1 MKNKFIIISL
11 LVFLLIPLKI
21 EAKSPTAKFLSDIE
35 IQSNGDIKVKELI
48 KLNGDYNGLSR
59 NLYFRNNDA
68 TIYEAPNESALE
80 GNTTLYDGS
89 SLTIDKIG
97 TINDNNSLDF
107 SSFTTEINDYQN
119 VDYATKG
126 ESGVYTINHTS
137 SGPELMIYNPSSN
150 KQIFYIEYTIKDVI
164 VIHNDIAEFA
174 YNVLGDGYTENI
186 DDYEVKVTLPEED
199 SDYRVWLHGPL
210 NGNISRVNDNT
221 ALGTYN
227 FLGAYN
233 AVSIRL
239 LFNKDIVSLATKQS
253 GLTAKDKI
261 IAIESKLADE
271 ANEERDKLRMQNNII
286 YGLSIIWLLSCLI
299 FIIMKIRSSKK
310 NKETEFTAKYYRE
323 FPSTYGPEVL
333 EYLLNK
339 NITEKSLSAT
349 ILDLIYKQVLTVE
362 KTADNSKDYKLL
374 LQEYDPA
381 ILTEPEKIALD
392 MFLNQIGDSKE
403 VNLSTIKKYCAK
415 ESNAKKFLD
424 SYQNYKKE
432 AKTLGKNE
440 EFYLPSK
447 SSNTLLVLL
456 LILSGS
462 ILMFITISFEFY
474 FMFLALLF
482 ALIILIITLTKIK
495 YYTKKGALD
504 LAKWQAFKNFLNDFS
519 RFNEKELPEVPLWDK
534 YLVYATV
541 LNCADKLSKQMK
553 IKINDFKENN
563 PTFYNNYYDY
573 FYVNSYINSSI
584 YRSIDSGIHTA
595 VASSRST
602 IASSQSSSGSGFGGG
617 SIGGG
622 GSFGGGGG
630 GGRF

>member
-1 MKNKFIIISL
+1 M
-11 LVFLLIPLKI
+11 
-21 EAKSPTAKFLSDIE
+21 
-35 IQSNGDIKVKELI
+35 
-48 KLNGDYNGLSR
+48 
-59 NLYFRNNDA
+59 
-68 TIYEAPNESALE
+68 
-80 GNTTLYDGS
+80 
-89 SLTIDKIG
+89 TIDKIG

-186 DDYEVKVTLPEED
+186 DDYEVKVTLPEAD